1 MIGSGPLSREEGEG
15 VTIPERVWVIGKV
28 RKVGEYSTPIMG
40 IGESGEQVGL
50 APLAV
55 LDPDG
60 ERTIPVYSTL
70 DNAHK
75 GIENLM
81 SEEEKGDDV
90 GCTLVEFEILFR
102 TMSQEVEGAPSVAF
116 LGIDMTGEPGVEYAA
131 VRL

>member
-1 MIGSGPLSREEGEG
+1 M
-15 VTIPERVWVIGKV
+15 TIPERVWVIGKV

-70 DNAHK
+70 DNAHR
-75 GIENLM
+75 GMENFM
-81 SEEEKGDDV
+81 SDGKRGMTWGV
-90 GCTLVEFEILFR
+90 
-102 TMSQEVEGAPSVAF
+102 PS
-116 LGIDMTGEPGVEYAA
+116 
-131 VRL
+131 